1 MLNNK
6 HSPSG
11 RVFFSTD
18 KKKKMYRD
26 LIALITQNFSIHPD
40 ETVGTLEVTVI
51 IDSLRYITFTI
62 LNKLRMQI
70 FNCNSVLCAY

>member
-6 HSPSG
+6 YSQSG

-26 LIALITQNFSIHPD
+26 LTAFTTQNFSIHPD

-51 IDSLRYITFTI
+51 IDSVIYNIHYF
-62 LNKLRMQI
+62 KQI
-70 FNCNSVLCAY
+70 INANI